1 MKRLS
6 LLACLLL
13 LASCS
18 NAGGDSN
25 TSGDS
30 SGSSSGKSTSSQTSE
45 SGSEGEDSSEIE
57 PEQEITI
64 KDGPILHAW
73 DWSVQMVKDNLED
86 IEKAGYKNVQLSPLH
101 PSKDKSATAYWWNL
115 YQPQGFKVATG
126 NENPLGNKDSLKDLT
141 KEAEKHGINIIMDV
155 VTNHLGGPNDHE
167 LDQNVRNFEPTI
179 YNQNLIHQ
187 NGQVGDWNNRERVV
201 TAAIGGYPDLQTD
214 HKEVQKSIIR
224 MLKEYIDC
232 GVKGFRFDAAKHI
245 ETPEDDGRY
254 RSDFWPN
261 ITDAIYTY
269 GEQKFGE
276 KPFVYGEILDNA
288 CINIGAY
295 TKYISVTD
303 SQQGDDITFAV
314 KNKNV
319 SGAAKTDS
327 YVGGAEH
334 AVLWAE
340 SHDTFENKSQKT
352 THISTD
358 VLNLSYAIQISRKDS
373 TALFFA
379 RPAQNYP
386 IDQAPQVIS
395 GPSADYKSA
404 LVAAANKLHTDFIG
418 GSENVYTS
426 NNAVVNIRKTKNNE
440 GALIADVNCNDST
453 ITVNVSDLSDGEY
466 TNIVDNKQY
475 TVSGGKVSVKLTKGG
490 AVLEKK
496 SGGDS
501 SKAQV
506 SFNADNAVFSNS
518 TYVNLK
524 VTNSSSA
531 SYKIGNGSEVA
542 FTNSTRFKVEGASE
556 GAITIT
562 IKASNASG
570 DTVKKFTVYKSRLAD
585 KNFVV
590 YNVPEDQLLR
600 VWSWNSSTDGEW
612 VNLDSTDGV
621 RGVNLQKDN
630 YIIVKFDKN
639 ASADWGNSK
648 GKTADFERK
657 GKNLVLDYNEVSF
670 S

>member
-18 NAGGDSN
+18 NAGGES
-25 TSGDS
+25 TSDGS
-30 SGSSSGKSTSSQTSE
+30 SKGSSSGKTTSSETSQDE
-45 SGSEGEDSSEIE
+45 SYEDSSEIE
-57 PEQEITI
+57 PEQEIAI

-73 DWSVQMVKDNLED
+73 DWSVQMVKNSLDD

-101 PSKDKSATAYWWNL
+101 PSKDKSASAYWWNL
-115 YQPQGFKVATG
+115 YQPQGFKVAG
-126 NENPLGNKDSLKDLT
+126 NGENPLGNKDSLKDLT

-167 LDQNVRNFEPTI
+167 LDSNVRNFEPTI

-245 ETPEDDGRY
+245 ETPDDDGRY

-269 GEQKFGE
+269 GEQKLGV

-395 GPSADYKSA
+395 GPTADYKSA

-453 ITVNVSDLSDGEY
+453 VTVNVSDLSDGEY

-496 SGGDS
+496 SGGDT
-501 SKAQV
+501 SKAQI
-506 SFNADNAVFSNS
+506 SFNADSPVFSS
-518 TYVNLK
+518 TTYVNLK
-524 VTNSSSA
+524 VTNAKSA
-531 SYKIGNGSEVA
+531 SYKIGSGSEES
-542 FTNSTRFKVEGASE
+542 FTNSARFKVGEGAAE

-562 IKASNASG
+562 VKASNASG
-570 DTVKKFTVYKSRLAD
+570 DVIKKYTVYKSHVAD
-585 KNFVV
+585 KNFII
-590 YNVPEDQLLR
+590 YNVPDDQLLR
-600 VWSWNSSTDGEW
+600 VWSWTTSRDGDW
-612 VNLDSTDGV
+612 VSLDGNGGV

-630 YIIVKFDKN
+630 YIIVKFEPG
-639 ASADWGNSK
+639 ASADWANSK
-648 GKTADFERK
+648 GQTGDFERK
-657 GKNLVLDYNEVSF
+657 GSNLTIDFNELSF